1 MSKETALKS
10 FRQLEIWQLSHQLVI
25 MVYQF
30 TKMFPTLEKFSL
42 TNQLLRAVVSIPAN
56 IAEGYGRRSNK
67 EFIQFLYI
75 SLGSLEEVRYYLI
88 LSADLGYISRE
99 QADQSELLLNEIRS
113 KTIAF
118 VRYLEIH

>member
-10 FRQLEIWQLSHQLVI
+10 FRQLEIWRLSHQFVILV
-25 MVYQF
+25 YRL
-30 TKMFPTLEKFSL
+30 TKSFPELEKFSL
-42 TNQLLRAVVSIPAN
+42 TNQLLKAVISIPAN
-56 IAEGYGRRSNK
+56 IAEGYGRKSNK

-88 LSADLGYISRE
+88 LSADLGYILRE
-99 QADQSELLLNEIRS
+99 QADQTELLLNEIRS

-118 VRYLEIH
+118 IRFLEIH

>member
-10 FRQLEIWQLSHQLVI
+10 FRQLEIWRLSHQLVI
-25 MVYQF
+25 IVYRF
-30 TKMFPTLEKFSL
+30 TKTFPAFEKFSL

-75 SLGSLEEVRYYLI
+75 SLGSWEEVRYYLI
-88 LSADLGYISRE
+88 LSTDLGYILRE
-99 QADQSELLLNEIRS
+99 QADKTELLINEVRS

-118 VRYLEIH
+118 IRFLEIH

>member
-10 FRQLEIWQLSHQLVI
+10 FRQLEIWRLSHQLVI
-25 MVYQF
+25 IVYRF
-30 TKMFPTLEKFSL
+30 TKAFPAFEKFSL
-42 TNQLLRAVVSIPAN
+42 TNQLLGAVVSIPAN

-88 LSADLGYISRE
+88 LSTDLGYILRE
-99 QADQSELLLNEIRS
+99 QADNAELLINEIRS

-118 VRYLEIH
+118 IRFLEIH

>member
-10 FRQLEIWQLSHQLVI
+10 FRQLEIWRLSHQLVI

-30 TKMFPTLEKFSL
+30 TKAFPALEKFSL

-88 LSADLGYISRE
+88 LSADLGYILRE
-99 QADQSELLLNEIRS
+99 QADKTELLINEIRS

-118 VRYLEIH
+118 VRFLEIH

>member
-1 MSKETALKS
+1 MSKATAIKS
-10 FRQLEIWQLSHQLVI
+10 FRQLEIWRLSHQLVVTI
-25 MVYQF
+25 YKF
-30 TKMFPTLEKFSL
+30 TKVFPTLEKFSL

-56 IAEGYGRRSNK
+56 IAEGYGRKSNK

-88 LSADLGYISRE
+88 LSADLGYISHE
-99 QADQSELLLNEIRS
+99 QADQTELLLNEIRS

-118 VRYLEIH
+118 IRFLEIH